1 MYSVSKEM
9 PLDSFQIVTPSDNA
23 SEFTKGSLVRFTIPS
38 SVGFFDSHMSKLQVL
53 CKTQGANYK
62 MCFNS
67 QYAGSASMIDMIRVS
82 QNGRVISEITEYST
96 LQHMVKSYSDS
107 VSVRQRESAYKGTI
121 DYMADSGVLNQ
132 FQSEHLLNGQGL
144 NRSGEDGSA
153 VMQQDV
159 KFQMELD
166 MVALFEIMEIVP
178 VAIMGDLLVEIR
190 LRQQDAEI
198 MKVLPTTKNTF
209 SCTAVTTADTSITIP
224 FGNFKG
230 FTNLADSP
238 LIKGMS
244 IQTTTQTAEYE
255 ITALS
260 QEADGDIVITINP
273 AIDAGDD
280 TNAAFTITKGADGAA
295 AVAAAQFVL
304 SKAELQLQV
313 VRPPPSYIQQLTS
326 EMEGGMLM
334 YDLDN
339 WTTYRDTILAGVRS
353 QTITIPTTQS
363 RAKAVFSV
371 LRKQDVPAFKVDN
384 ADDFNE
390 NGTYGDLI
398 DYRSQIN
405 GIFYPNQPIDISI
418 FAGQL
423 HFPMEHGQELKKAFD
438 ACGIGMGSM
447 LHMKQ
452 NFVIGR
458 ALSKYGS
465 SMNLT
470 ATPVNLYL
478 NYRTATGPQSL
489 DVQNQLAAAGPF
501 DVCSF
506 VHHTTRIA
514 ITPDGMEVM
523 N

>member
-9 PLDSFQIVTPSDNA
+9 PLDSYQIITPSDNA

-53 CKTQGANYK
+53 CKTSGANYK

-107 VSVRQRESAYKGTI
+107 VSVRQRESLYKGTV
-121 DYMADSGVLNQ
+121 DYMADSAVLKQ

-144 NRSGEDGSA
+144 NRSGADGATS
-153 VMQQDV
+153 MEQDV

-166 MVALFEIMEIVP
+166 MIALFEVMEIVP
-178 VAIMGDLLVEIR
+178 VAITGDLLLEIR

-209 SCTAVTTADTSITIP
+209 GCDALATGATSITIP
-224 FGNFKG
+224 VSQFKG

-238 LIKGMS
+238 LIKGMVVKAS
-244 IQTTTQTAEYE
+244 PGGTNEYT
-255 ITALS
+255 ISALS
-260 QEADGDIVITINP
+260 QAANGTITLTVN
-273 AIDAGDD
+273 AIQAADD
-280 TNAAFTITKGADGAA
+280 TKTAFTIAKGADSNA
-295 AVAAAQFVL
+295 AVAAAQFIL

-313 VRPPPSYIQQLTS
+313 VKPPPSYIQQLTS

-339 WTTYRDTILAGVRS
+339 WTTYRETVLSGVRS

-371 LRKQDVPAFKVDN
+371 LRKQDVPAFSIDN
-384 ADDFNE
+384 ANDFDE
-390 NGTYGDLI
+390 NGEFGDLV

-405 GIFYPNQPIDISI
+405 GIFYPNQPIDVSI
-418 FAGQL
+418 FAGKL

-470 ATPVNLYL
+470 ATPINVYL

-489 DVQNQLAAAGPF
+489 NGSNALVAGGPF
-501 DVCSF
+501 DVVSYL
-506 VHHTTRIA
+506 HHTTRIA
-514 ITPDGMEVM
+514 VTPDGLEVM